1 MYEDMSSDESQVEQI
16 HTRFRD
22 SYLAQELNL
31 VSDKNVLRHFY
42 GFPIFGAPSV
52 LHEAAIVCLNASWW
66 QKEPFPTTEFGIAEL
81 MVKGLTPTI
90 HAENILN
97 GMRVAH
103 ARIIPNAHL
112 QNYYSDSGDPEQ
124 FNFGVTKF
132 VTMQEAREI
141 LINTFVRVRTV
152 GNDSGALQPIIL
164 VGHAVDNFL
173 EHTKH
178 SFGVD
183 LHSYGTIV
191 KIIDTQNLA
200 KQASI
205 HSSKGPNI
213 SLQHLLE
220 HFKIRINNLHTAG
233 NDAAG
238 TLIAAILTAL
248 KDDIYMYGVPQ
259 AVVVNR
265 DIQDVIE
272 HLQALGKSL
281 SAPPWGREKFCT
293 RCDRENHLR
302 TDCRA
307 IVHCLTCENSGVAM
321 LFKARKT
328 HTTSRC
334 LYRFLEL
341 HPKEYDR

>member
-42 GFPIFGAPSV
+42 GFPIFGACSV

-132 VTMQEAREI
+132 VTMQEARRSSSTHSYAYVRLATTAEHFNRSSLWVTQSI
-141 LINTFVRVRTV
+141 IFLNTPNTPLVSIYTATAPSSRSSTRKIWPSKPVSTARRAPTSVSNTF
-152 GNDSGALQPIIL
+152 
-164 VGHAVDNFL
+164 
-173 EHTKH
+173 
-178 SFGVD
+178 
-183 LHSYGTIV
+183 
-191 KIIDTQNLA
+191 
-200 KQASI
+200 
-205 HSSKGPNI
+205 
-213 SLQHLLE
+213 
-220 HFKIRINNLHTAG
+220 
-233 NDAAG
+233 
-238 TLIAAILTAL
+238 
-248 KDDIYMYGVPQ
+248 
-259 AVVVNR
+259 
-265 DIQDVIE
+265 
-272 HLQALGKSL
+272 
-281 SAPPWGREKFCT
+281 
-293 RCDRENHLR
+293 
-302 TDCRA
+302 
-307 IVHCLTCENSGVAM
+307 
-321 LFKARKT
+321 
-328 HTTSRC
+328 
-334 LYRFLEL
+334 
-341 HPKEYDR
+341 